1 MQLVETINDGLK
13 RAYEAKILAADL
25 DKKVIQKL
33 EASRPEIQLKGFR
46 KGQAPIALI
55 KKMYGKSVIG
65 EAMQESI
72 DELVRSHFDES
83 GDRPAMQ
90 PDVQMA
96 NKDWKE
102 GEDINIIL
110 NYEKLPTIPETD
122 FSKIKLKKLVAEIDK
137 PSVDEALNNLASSA
151 QNFEKRKK
159 TSKARSGD
167 QIIIDF
173 LGKVDGEAFDGGK
186 ADDYPLVIGSNSFIP
201 GFEDQLIGSK
211 EGQKLDVNVTFPK
224 EYGSEKLAGNPAV
237 FNVLVKSV
245 NEPKPAKVDDELA
258 KKFGVE
264 SLEELKSQIGERLKA
279 EFSVATRAILK
290 RELMD
295 KLDKLI
301 KFELP
306 VGLIENEATDIA
318 HQLWHEE
325 NPDVKDHNHDKIEPT
340 AEHNSIANR
349 RVKLGLLLA
358 ELGSKNKIV
367 VSEKET
373 QEALMQKSKEYPGQ
387 EKAFFEFMQKNPQA
401 KEQLKA
407 PLFEDKVIDFIVELS
422 SVTEKT
428 VSKEELK
435 KAVEKVE
442 SV

>member
-1 MQLVETINDGLK
+1 MQLVETINEGLK
-13 RAYEAKILAADL
+13 RGYEAKILAADL

-72 DELVRSHFDES
+72 DELVRSHFDAT

-264 SLEELKSQIGERLKA
+264 SLKELKSQIGERLKA

-306 VGLIENEATDIA
+306 VGLIENEASDIA

-340 AEHNSIANR
+340 AEHNTIANR

-373 QEALMQKSKEYPGQ
+373 QEAVMQKSKEYPGQ

-442 SV
+442 SI

>member
-1 MQLVETINDGLK
+1 MVLVEIVNKGLK
-13 RAYEAKILAADL
+13 RGYEGKISAADL
-25 DKKVIQKL
+25 DSKVVQKL
-33 EASRPEIQLKGFR
+33 EASKPEIQIKGFR

-55 KKMYGKSVIG
+55 KKMYGKSMIG
-65 EAMQESI
+65 EAMQETI
-72 DELVRSHFDES
+72 DELIRSHFLDT

-102 GEDINIIL
+102 GEDVSITL
-110 NYEKLPTIPETD
+110 NYERLPSIPDTD
-122 FSKIKLKKLVAEIDK
+122 FSKIKLKRLVARIDK
-137 PSVDEALNNLASSA
+137 SSVKEALSNLASSA
-151 QNFEKRKK
+151 PNFEQRKK
-159 TSKARSGD
+159 ASKAKSGD

-173 LGKVDGEAFDGGK
+173 LGKVDGVAFDGGK

-201 GFEDQLIGSK
+201 GFEDQLIGTK
-211 EGQKLDVNVTFPK
+211 EGQELDVNVTFPK
-224 EYGSEKLAGNPAV
+224 EYGAEKLAGNAAV
-237 FNVLVKSV
+237 FNVIVKSI
-245 NEPKPAKVDDELA
+245 NEPKPSKIDDVLA
-258 KKFGVE
+258 KKFGVGSLKE
-264 SLEELKSQIGERLKA
+264 LEEQISEKLKA
-279 EFSVATRAILK
+279 EFSVASRAILK

-295 KLDKLI
+295 KLDKAV
-301 KFELP
+301 KFDLP
-306 VGLIENEATDIA
+306 EGLIQSEASQIA

-325 NPDVKDHNHDKIEPT
+325 NPDDKGHNHNKIIPT

-373 QEALMQKSKEYPGQ
+373 QDALMKKAQEYPGQ
-387 EKAFFEFMQKNPQA
+387 EKAFFEFVQKNPKA
-401 KEQLKA
+401 KEQLQA
-407 PLFEDKVIDFIVELS
+407 PLFEDKVIDYIIELS
-422 SVTEKT
+422 SVTEKN

>member
-1 MQLVETINDGLK
+1 MQLVETINEGLK
-13 RAYEAKILAADL
+13 RGYEAKILAADL

-159 TSKARSGD
+159 TSRAKSGD
-167 QIIIDF
+167 QVIIDF

-264 SLEELKSQIGERLKA
+264 SLKELKSQIGEKLKA

-340 AEHNSIANR
+340 AEHNTIANR

-373 QEALMQKSKEYPGQ
+373 QEAVMQKSREYPGQ

>member
-13 RAYEAKILAADL
+13 RGYEAKILAADL

-264 SLEELKSQIGERLKA
+264 SLEELKSQISERLKA

-325 NPDVKDHNHDKIEPT
+325 NPDVKDHNHDMIEPT

-367 VSEKET
+367 ISEKET
-373 QEALMQKSKEYPGQ
+373 QEAVMQKSKEYPGQ

-442 SV
+442 TV

>member
-1 MQLVETINDGLK
+1 MHLVETINEGLK
-13 RAYEAKILAADL
+13 RGYETKISATDL
-25 DKKVIQKL
+25 DAKVIQKL
-33 EASRPEIQLKGFR
+33 EVSRSEIQLKGFR

-55 KKMYGKSVIG
+55 KKMYGKSMIG

-72 DELVRSHFDES
+72 DEIIKSHFEDS

-90 PDVQMA
+90 PDVQMV

-102 GEDINIIL
+102 GEDINITL

-122 FSKIKLKKLVAEIDK
+122 FSKLKLKKLIAEIDK
-137 PSVDEALNNLASSA
+137 PSIDEALSNLAASA

-159 TSKARSGD
+159 TVKAQSGD
-167 QIIIDF
+167 QVIIDF
-173 LGKVDGEAFDGGK
+173 LGKVAGEAFDGGK

-201 GFEDQLIGSK
+201 GFEDQLIGTK
-211 EGQKLDVNVTFPK
+211 EGQKLDVNVTFPN
-224 EYGSEKLAGNPAV
+224 EYGSEKLAGSAAV
-237 FNVLVKSV
+237 FNVVIKSV
-245 NEPKPAKVDDELA
+245 NVPKPAKVDDELG
-258 KKFGVE
+258 KKFGVKNLKE
-264 SLEELKSQIGERLKA
+264 LEGQIKDRLKSEYLGASRI
-279 EFSVATRAILK
+279 ILK

-295 KLDKLI
+295 KLDKLV

-306 VGLIENEATDIA
+306 AGLIESEASEIA

-325 NPDVKDHNHDKIEPT
+325 NPDVKDHNHDKITPT
-340 AEHNSIANR
+340 EEHNKIANR

-367 VSEKET
+367 VSEKEA
-373 QEALMQKSKEYPGQ
+373 QEAVMRKVQEYPGH
-387 EKAFFEFMQKNPQA
+387 EKDFFEFMQKNPQA

-407 PLFEDKVIDFIVELS
+407 PLFEDKVIDFIIELS
-422 SVTEKT
+422 SITEKK

-442 SV
+442 RV

>member
-1 MQLVETINDGLK
+1 MQLVETINEGLK
-13 RAYEAKILAADL
+13 RGYEAKILAADL

-159 TSKARSGD
+159 TSKAKSGD

-264 SLEELKSQIGERLKA
+264 SLKELKSQIGEKLKA

-340 AEHNSIANR
+340 AEHNTIANR

-373 QEALMQKSKEYPGQ
+373 QEAVMQKSREYPGQ
-387 EKAFFEFMQKNPQA
+387 EKAFFEFLQKNPQA

>member
-1 MQLVETINDGLK
+1 MQLVETMNEGL
-13 RAYEAKILAADL
+13 RRGYEAKISATDL

-72 DELVRSHFDES
+72 DELVRSHFDET

-102 GEDINIIL
+102 GEDINITL

-122 FSKIKLKKLVAEIDK
+122 FAKIKLKRLVAEIDK

-159 TSKARSGD
+159 TSKSKSGD
-167 QIIIDF
+167 QIVIDF

-201 GFEDQLIGSK
+201 GFEDQLVGSK
-211 EGQKLDVNVTFPK
+211 EGQKFDVNVTFPK
-224 EYGSEKLAGNPAV
+224 DYGSDKLAGKSAV

-264 SLEELKSQIGERLKA
+264 NLKELKIQISERLKA
-279 EFSVATRAILK
+279 EFSVATRAVLK

-340 AEHNSIANR
+340 EEHNTIANR

-367 VSEKET
+367 VSDKET
-373 QEALMQKSKEYPGQ
+373 QEALMQKAKEYPGQ

>member
-1 MQLVETINDGLK
+1 MQLVETINEGLK
-13 RAYEAKILAADL
+13 RGYEAKILAADL

-258 KKFGVE
+258 QKFGVE
-264 SLEELKSQIGERLKA
+264 SLEELKSQIAERLKA

-318 HQLWHEE
+318 HQLWHED

-340 AEHNSIANR
+340 AEHNTIANR

-373 QEALMQKSKEYPGQ
+373 QEAVMQKSKEYPGQ

>member
-1 MQLVETINDGLK
+1 MQLVETINEGLK
-13 RAYEAKILAADL
+13 RGYEAKILAADL

-46 KGQAPIALI
+46 KGQAPIALM

-159 TSKARSGD
+159 TSKAKSGD

-264 SLEELKSQIGERLKA
+264 SLKELKSQIGEKLKA

-340 AEHNSIANR
+340 AEHNTIANR

-373 QEALMQKSKEYPGQ
+373 QEAVMQKSKEYPGQ